1 MKGPSILMLSYIFIM
16 DEVAKGYVV
25 VTKLYTHV
33 IPADMLIK
41 MIPTAKF
48 EFCVNFISVRNG
60 SSC

>member
-1 MKGPSILMLSYIFIM
+1 MLSYIFIM
-16 DEVAKGYVV
+16 DEVTKGYVV
-25 VTKLYTHV
+25 VTKIYTHV